1 MTRKIKIEPIIII
14 KEEIVEP
21 TPKPKRASRKKVEI
35 MPEISLP
42 SLIEEEPIELMPEV
56 VKTEPEISPS
66 LSDEETYKTF
76 VQQVELKPVELKPI
90 IEPVIEPVE
99 LKPVIEPVLKN
110 KKEGEKA
117 TCPIC
122 NKTMLL
128 KTLKYYHSLK
138 CKPPATAPP
147 QLTEQSKQIQP
158 LPEPQPVI
166 QMEPPKMRVNPAS
179 ERAAQRKERL
189 NSLIMNSLKR

>member
-1 MTRKIKIEPIIII
+1 MTRKIKIEPITIS
-14 KEEIVEP
+14 KEQTLPNDPI
-21 TPKPKRASRKKVEI
+21 PKPKRGSRKKT
-35 MPEISLP
+35 
-42 SLIEEEPIELMPEV
+42 IEPVELMPEV
-56 VKTEPEISPS
+56 VKTVEPEISPS

-76 VQQVELKPVELKPI
+76 VQQVELKPVELKPVI
-90 IEPVIEPVE
+90 EEPVVEPVIEPVM
-99 LKPVIEPVLKN
+99 KT

-138 CKPPATAPP
+138 CKPTTTTPPPAPAPQSPPATIPTVPSQPAPMP
-147 QLTEQSKQIQP
+147 DS
-158 LPEPQPVI
+158 
-166 QMEPPKMRVNPAS
+166 PPKTRLNPAL
-179 ERAAQRKERL
+179 ERATQRKERL

>member
-21 TPKPKRASRKKVEI
+21 TPKPKRASRKKTI
-35 MPEISLP
+35 
-42 SLIEEEPIELMPEV
+42 EPIELMPEV
-56 VKTEPEISPS
+56 VKTVEPEISPS

-90 IEPVIEPVE
+90 IESVVDPVIESVIEPVM
-99 LKPVIEPVLKN
+99 KT